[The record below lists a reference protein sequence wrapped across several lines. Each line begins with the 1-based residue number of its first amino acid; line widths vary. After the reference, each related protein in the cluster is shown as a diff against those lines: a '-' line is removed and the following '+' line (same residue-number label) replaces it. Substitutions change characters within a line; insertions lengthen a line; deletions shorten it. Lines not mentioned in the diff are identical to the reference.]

1 MRIVYIVSLF
11 PCWSETFI
19 VREITQLLRRGVE
32 VAIVSLKPPSEALV
46 QPDAAALLS
55 RVHYP
60 RRGTSGALAALGES
74 LRQPLLTL
82 RELATLVAGLCTAPV
97 ALAKSLVV
105 WWRTLGLLP
114 VLRVIAPHHI
124 HAHWATYPSTAAM
137 LIADRLGLPFSF
149 TSHAHDIFVNDHL
162 IAEKLR
168 RAEFAVTISEF
179 NRRWLSGRY
188 TIASPRRLE
197 VIHCGLPMDEYQP
210 ASDVREPG
218 LIVAVGRLDD
228 IKGFRHLVDA
238 CGELKRRGV
247 AFRCRI
253 IGEGPLRGALASQ
266 IAALGLSAQC
276 SLDGALPQH
285 DVRLLVQRAAVFAL
299 PSVVTPQGDR
309 DGIPVALMEAM
320 ALGTPVVSTAVSGI
334 PELVED
340 GVTGLLVAPGDA
352 LALAERIERLLR
364 DQAIAAAL
372 TARARMRIERDFD
385 VAKEAGRLLQLFR
398 TEGALP

>member
-1 MRIVYIVSLF
+1 M
-11 PCWSETFI
+11 
-19 VREITQLLRRGVE
+19 RRGVE

-60 RRGTSGALAALGES
+60 RRGLAGALATLGEA
-74 LRQPLLTL
+74 LRRPLLTL
-82 RELATLVAGLCTAPV
+82 RELATIVAGLYTTPA

-114 VLRVIAPHHI
+114 VVRAIGPHHI
-124 HAHWATYPSTAAM
+124 HAHWATYPSTAAL

-162 IAEKLR
+162 IADKLQ
-168 RAEFAVTISEF
+168 RASFAVTISEF
-179 NRRWLSGRY
+179 NRRWLAGRY
-188 TIASPRRLE
+188 ASAAPRRLE
-197 VIHCGLPMDEYQP
+197 VIHCGLPIDQYRP
-210 ASDVREPG
+210 AAVEREAG

-238 CGELKRRGV
+238 CGELKQRGV

-253 IGEGPLRGALASQ
+253 VGEGPLRKALAAQ
-266 IAALGLSAQC
+266 IAALGLSEHC
-276 SLDGALPQH
+276 TLDGALPQH
-285 DVRLLVQRAAVFAL
+285 DVRMLVQRAAVFVL

-352 LALAERIERLLR
+352 LALADRIDRLLH
-364 DQAIAAAL
+364 DQATAAAL
-372 TARARMRIERDFD
+372 TARARTRIERDFD
-385 VAKEAGRLLQLFR
+385 VAKEAERLLQLFQ
-398 TEGALP
+398 GALP